1 MHSGRRLGTGTCPR
15 PRPLL
20 LLLLCWLM
28 GLSEDGPF
36 IVTVFHSQGLTSLSF
51 ADGGADAGV
60 NPDSGVARNPL
71 FGHFTDTSLYT
82 ITLSLSISP
91 RKDDSINTET
101 GKTSSGR
108 METHNSKYII
118 AQYTD

>member
-1 MHSGRRLGTGTCPR
+1 MHSGRRRLGTATCPR

-36 IVTVFHSQGLTSLSF
+36 IVTVFHSQGLSSLF
-51 ADGGADAGV
+51 CGLVVLMWGV

-71 FGHFTDTSLYT
+71 FGHFMDTSLYT
-82 ITLSLSISP
+82 ITHSLSLYQSSQGRLNQHVNRQNII
-91 RKDDSINTET
+91 RKD
-101 GKTSSGR
+101 G
-108 METHNSKYII
+108 
-118 AQYTD
+118 